1 MFPLIYEK
9 TGNPKNW
16 PKMIQ
21 WYTQFEIYYTNYS
34 VYLQNIKAS
43 MLL

>member
-1 MFPLIYEK
+1 MKKLA
-9 TGNPKNW
+9 
-16 PKMIQ
+16 IQ
-21 WYTQFEIYYTNYS
+21 KIGLKRFNGTQFEIYYTNYS